1 MPAPTA
7 PYHRQEEDQSGA
19 EQSGVRE
26 RERETDRQTEEH
38 RRPTDGQKS
47 ALRRRVTS
55 VIAITNEE
63 EPQFNS
69 NRITLIS
76 DRSD

>member
-1 MPAPTA
+1 M
-7 PYHRQEEDQSGA
+7 
-19 EQSGVRE
+19 RE
-26 RERETDRQTEEH
+26 RKKKKEGDRQDRRAQETDRWTEEH
-38 RRPTDGQKS
+38 TEKES
-47 ALRRRVTS
+47 YMSEEVHT
-55 VIAITNEE
+55 AITNEE